1 MTEKKKKTKKKS
13 VTTEQV
19 PEWRETLSALPPD
32 MQKEIATQLGKEAGR
47 SMATPS
53 TISLDKMPLDPTLVV
68 PRKGQ
73 FWYYEV
79 GKVRNAEPDKLIREI
94 WALPRRKE
102 HCLKLT
108 PSWLVTRHGALA
120 RKGYILGTALRAR
133 AIDAVG
139 KTGMPVKQLE
149 WTPQLGFMGTDVSI
163 LINSL
168 PIEEIMD
175 AIDDVEGVM
184 SIKMMQR
191 MKSMKQ
197 ETTTAWDV
205 ADKAVGD
212 MMQGAEHIH
221 EYIAEAHD
229 KGMKAYI
236 ENFIKKRTTRDWGI
250 VGVSLLLIGGFLWML
265 FG

>member
-1 MTEKKKKTKKKS
+1 MTKSKKKTKKP
-13 VTTEQV
+13 VTAEQV
-19 PEWRETLSALPPD
+19 PEWQQTLSALPPE
-32 MQKEIATQLGKEAGR
+32 MQKEMARQIGKEAGR
-47 SMATPS
+47 SLATPAA
-53 TISLDKMPLDPTLVV
+53 ISLEKMPLDPTMMV

-79 GKVRNAEPDKLIREI
+79 GKVRNAKPNTLVREI

-102 HCLKLT
+102 HCLKLI

-120 RKGYILGTALRAR
+120 RKGYILGSALRAR

-149 WTPQLGFMGTDVSI
+149 WTPQLGFMGTDVS
-163 LINSL
+163 LLVNSL
-168 PIEEIMD
+168 PIEAIME
-175 AIDDVEGVM
+175 AIDGVEGVM

-191 MKSMKQ
+191 MKSMAREKA
-197 ETTTAWDV
+197 TAWDV

-212 MMQGAEHIH
+212 MMEGAEHIH
-221 EYIAEAHD
+221 EYLAEAHD

-236 ENFIKKRTTRDWGI
+236 ENFIKKRTTRDWVIFGI
-250 VGVSLLLIGGFLWML
+250 TLLLIGGFLWL
-265 FG
+265 VFG